1 MKAQTPSHLLIK
13 DGQYAQGKK
22 IHVAYEKA
30 SNAAVDT
37 VLRCLEFLARIL
49 QVGDKLTL
57 RCRQVYAEN
66 GELTICEVS
75 LMRDSNHTYS
85 GTLPRI

>member
-30 SNAAVDT
+30 SNATVDT
-37 VLRCLEFLARIL
+37 VLRGLEFLARIQ

-57 RCRQVYAEN
+57 RYRQVYIEN
-66 GELTICEVS
+66 RELIICEVS
-75 LMRDSNHTYS
+75 LMRDFNHTYS
-85 GTLPRI
+85 GTFPSI